1 MKVKIKMMDNVDRG
15 KTLVWGNFGKEIKDL
30 DEKRLYAIAQNN
42 PEYYLNLILTE
53 ELDIIFDKLLSA
65 LDNDEDIDEFLN
77 EIFDSNKK
85 HNLFK
90 EINSFLTQSDDMLS
104 IGSFLTGEFDKSYR
118 VADILSKGD

>member
-1 MKVKIKMMDNVDRG
+1 MMDNVDRG